1 MEEIKTCYF
10 PFHNFGIRIWINFEE
25 DPRLLLAMGEDEAR
39 PLAVGEDEAH
49 PVTVG
54 EAEAHPVTVG
64 EDEARRLSF
73 TVLIVSGI
81 SINYFCVTNHRY
93 RFLNIQ

>member
-10 PFHNFGIRIWINFEE
+10 PFHNFGIHIWINFEE
-25 DPRLLLAMGEDEAR
+25 DPRLLFAMGEDEAR
-39 PLAVGEDEAH
+39 PVAVGEDEAH
-49 PVTVG
+49 
-54 EAEAHPVTVG
+54 
-64 EDEARRLSF
+64 RLSF
-73 TVLIVSGI
+73 TGLIVSGI

>member
-10 PFHNFGIRIWINFEE
+10 PFHNFGIHIWINFEE

-39 PLAVGEDEAH
+39 PVAVGEDEAH

-54 EAEAHPVTVG
+54 EDEAH
-64 EDEARRLSF
+64 RLSF